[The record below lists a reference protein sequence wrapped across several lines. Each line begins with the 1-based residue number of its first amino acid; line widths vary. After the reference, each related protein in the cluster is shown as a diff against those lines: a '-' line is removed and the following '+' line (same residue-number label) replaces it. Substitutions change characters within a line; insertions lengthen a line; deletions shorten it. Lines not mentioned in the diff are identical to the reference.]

1 MFRVMLQVS
10 LWNRLSAEATHRVR
24 AVELL
29 GSAGNVVALRSWDAW
44 ATAVNLAST
53 VDCAQ
58 YDRASRACGEQNI
71 HRMVGD
77 PQGRSE
83 ISWLS
88 PRTSVLGR
96 IVTAMRGGTGEDHHS
111 DVAAGSLAQSKTGSV
126 HRGEVLLPNLQVQ
139 RTSQRNRTESMNSS
153 ASRTGPGRRVRRH
166 SHVCHPRP

>member
-1 MFRVMLQVS
+1 M
-10 LWNRLSAEATHRVR
+10 SAEATHRVR

-29 GSAGNVVALRSWDAW
+29 GSAGNVVARRSWDAW
-44 ATAVNLAST
+44 ATAANLAST
-53 VDCAQ
+53 MDCAQ

-83 ISWLS
+83 HISKFWMS

-111 DVAAGSLAQSKTGSV
+111 DVAAGALAQSKTGSV
-126 HRGEVLLPNLQVQ
+126 HRCEMICEMTHSFQ
-139 RTSQRNRTESMNSS
+139 RLRT
-153 ASRTGPGRRVRRH
+153 
-166 SHVCHPRP
+166 